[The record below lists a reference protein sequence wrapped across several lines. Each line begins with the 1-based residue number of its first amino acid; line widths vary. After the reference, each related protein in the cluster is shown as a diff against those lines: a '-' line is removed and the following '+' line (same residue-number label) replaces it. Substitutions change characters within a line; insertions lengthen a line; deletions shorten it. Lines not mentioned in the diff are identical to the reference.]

1 MSLIYVAGKW
11 SRRGEV
17 KAVMA
22 QLRDLGH
29 VITHDWTDEDELPGA
44 SQAAKDAHFARCALA
59 DMAGVVNAD
68 WFILLHDPTC
78 RGAFVELGAALAH
91 GVRVVVVNGQAGG
104 ADPALSCPIFY
115 WMPEV
120 THVQTVE
127 QALALVGGPR

>member
-1 MSLIYVAGKW
+1 MALVYVAGKW

-22 QLRDLGH
+22 QLRERGDI
-29 VITHDWTDEDELPGA
+29 ITHDWTDEDSMDGA
-44 SQAAKDAHFARCALA
+44 SQLARDQHFARCAEA
-59 DMAGVVNAD
+59 DMVGVVNAD

-91 GVRVVVVNGQAGG
+91 GVKVVVVGGQAGG

-115 WMPEV
+115 WLREV
-120 THVQTVE
+120 QHVQTVE
-127 QALALVGGPR
+127 QALALTG